1 MVLTMVLL
9 VVSTLALPVDTGTT
23 SPTCS
28 IAFWLLMTTRDG
40 FDSTLTVVTVCNAS
54 RIRLGCVSEPA
65 RKLNPGKAR
74 LMNALETDPA
84 TEASPVVGSTVVA
97 GGVIAWVLRIEPWF
111 GFSPRF
117 LLVR

>member
-1 MVLTMVLL
+1 MVFTMLLL

-28 IAFWLLMTTRDG
+28 VAFWLLMTTSDG
-40 FDSTLTVVTVCNAS
+40 LDSTLTVVTVCNAS
-54 RIRLGCVSEPA
+54 RIKLGCVSEPT

-84 TEASPVVGSTVVA
+84 TDASPVVGSIVVTGA
-97 GGVIAWVLRIEPWF
+97 GDARRAQ
-111 GFSPRF
+111 S
-117 LLVR
+117 